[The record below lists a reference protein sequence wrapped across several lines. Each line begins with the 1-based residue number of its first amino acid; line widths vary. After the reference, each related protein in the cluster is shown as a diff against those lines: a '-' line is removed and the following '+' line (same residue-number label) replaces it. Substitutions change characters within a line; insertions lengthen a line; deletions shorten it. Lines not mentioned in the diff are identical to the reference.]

1 MSCLT
6 WVTIGRPMGGATG
19 VEDMSIICSLVV
31 ERVTERVLWIFLSDI
46 SGVCGCGFSDAAS
59 WVCGLGDTCSL
70 SYSVSGQTETLS
82 RPLPSSRLEAA
93 LIM

>member
-1 MSCLT
+1 
-6 WVTIGRPMGGATG
+6 MGGATG
-19 VEDMSIICSLVV
+19 VEDMSINCSLVV
-31 ERVTERVLWIFLSDI
+31 ARVTERVLWTFLSDI

-59 WVCGLGDTCSL
+59 SRDCGSGDKWDL
-70 SYSVSGQTETLS
+70 SYSVSGQIETLS